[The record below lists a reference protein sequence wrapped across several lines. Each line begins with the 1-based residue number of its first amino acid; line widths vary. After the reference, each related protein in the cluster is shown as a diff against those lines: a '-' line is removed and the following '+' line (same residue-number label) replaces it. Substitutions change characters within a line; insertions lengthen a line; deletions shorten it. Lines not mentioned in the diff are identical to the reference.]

1 MSFIMLSGFIIF
13 FYSIFLLKIVLLIP
27 NKINFLMIFFNLKKQ
42 TKQNYKRIKIYE
54 VQKKHQW
61 WQQHAF
67 LAFTINAGQAC
78 APAEQSTY
86 LLKRF
91 RPMR

>member
-1 MSFIMLSGFIIF
+1 MLSGFIIF
-13 FYSIFLLKIVLLIP
+13 FYSIFLLRIVLLIP
-27 NKINFLMIFFNLKKQ
+27 NKINFLMIFFNLKK

-61 WQQHAF
+61 WQQHAL

>member
-13 FYSIFLLKIVLLIP
+13 FYSIFLLKIALLIP
-27 NKINFLMIFFNLKKQ
+27 NKSNFLMIFFNLKK
-42 TKQNYKRIKIYE
+42 TKQNYKGIKIYE

-67 LAFTINAGQAC
+67 LALTINAGQAC

>member
-1 MSFIMLSGFIIF
+1 
-13 FYSIFLLKIVLLIP
+13 
-27 NKINFLMIFFNLKKQ
+27 MIFFNLKK
-42 TKQNYKRIKIYE
+42 TNQNYKRIKIYE

-67 LAFTINAGQAC
+67 LAFTTNAGQAC
-78 APAEQSTY
+78 APGEQSTY